1 MKRNKTKGFV
11 IKIAPLGV
19 LLMFFY
25 LLPLL
30 VFLLYSFWTKEGY
43 KILPIFTLKNYL
55 TVFQTKYYLFLLV
68 RSVGIGLLATILTIF
83 IAYPLA
89 YTIRF
94 RVRKYKNLCLILIM
108 VSLMSSY
115 LVRVYAWR
123 ITLGISGILNSF
135 LLFIHLIDAP
145 LEILLYSPI
154 AVLVTFVQIFIPY
167 MFICIYSEMININP
181 FLIEASKDL
190 GGNSFITFWKI
201 TFPLSL
207 KGVITGSILIFFL
220 TTGDYV
226 TPALVGGVNGMMIGR
241 VIKSQFG
248 LVFNWPLGSAIT
260 FIMLFFI
267 LLFVMFY
274 SKLMNRIFLGK
285 KYGKT

>member
-1 MKRNKTKGFV
+1 M
-11 IKIAPLGV
+11 
-19 LLMFFY
+19 
-25 LLPLL
+25 
-30 VFLLYSFWTKEGY
+30 
-43 KILPIFTLKNYL
+43 
-55 TVFQTKYYLFLLV
+55 
-68 RSVGIGLLATILTIF
+68 LATILTIF

-267 LLFVMFY
+267 LVFVMFY
-274 SKLMNRIFLGK
+274 SKLMNGIFLGK